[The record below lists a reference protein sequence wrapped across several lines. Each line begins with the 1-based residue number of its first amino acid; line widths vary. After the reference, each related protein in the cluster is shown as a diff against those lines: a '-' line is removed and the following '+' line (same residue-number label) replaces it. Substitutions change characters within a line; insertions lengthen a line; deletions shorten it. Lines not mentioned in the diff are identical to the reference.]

1 MSALIQ
7 RRRQKKPV
15 EKSQPA
21 RENTRE
27 WPKHR
32 KFIRTFACPACVQE
46 GDISAPAGDPRRR
59 IECAHVRIGTD
70 GGTSLKPSDFWTIPL
85 CEHHHRESHQIGE
98 PEFQIRYGLKLKALA
113 LKYAALSSDA
123 GMKAAARAAGVL

>member
-7 RRRQKKPV
+7 RRRQKKPA
-15 EKSQPA
+15 EKRAPTKA
-21 RENTRE
+21 NLRDF
-27 WPKHR
+27 PKHR

-70 GGTSLKPSDFWTIPL
+70 GGVSLKPSDWFCWPA
-85 CEHHHRESHQIGE
+85 CSHHHAEQHSIGE
-98 PEFQIRYGLKLKALA
+98 PAFEAKYGLKLKAIA
-113 LKYAALSSDA
+113 LKYARLSSDQA
-123 GMKAAARAAGVL
+123 MKDAARAAGIL